1 MYHPELI
8 RHPDSCPALVLN
20 ADYTPLSYYPLSLWP
35 WQTAIKAMGGDLE
48 IRAVF
53 PEGTVRI
60 HQFRDI
66 ERAGRRPP
74 KRRRT

>member
-1 MYHPELI
+1 MYISTL
-8 RHPDSCPALVLN
+8 
-20 ADYTPLSYYPLSLWP
+20 
-35 WQTAIKAMGGDLE
+35 QTAIKAMGGHLE

-66 ERAGRRPP
+66 ERPGRRPP

>member
-1 MYHPELI
+1 VSKMERRADMYISTL
-8 RHPDSCPALVLN
+8 
-20 ADYTPLSYYPLSLWP
+20 
-35 WQTAIKAMGGDLE
+35 QTAIKAMGGDLE

-60 HQFRDI
+60 HQFGDI
-66 ERAGRRPP
+66 ERPGRRPP